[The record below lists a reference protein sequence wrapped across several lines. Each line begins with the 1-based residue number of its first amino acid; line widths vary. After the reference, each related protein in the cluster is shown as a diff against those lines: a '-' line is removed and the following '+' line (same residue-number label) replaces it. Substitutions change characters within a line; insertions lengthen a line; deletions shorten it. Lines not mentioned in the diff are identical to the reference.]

1 MIWKMDTSHAKG
13 MDTDIPFRLCLS
25 LQQPSIRA
33 YWFSVKC
40 LQEEMKIRDIFTE
53 QMDNNGIPYV
63 IIGKQLWFI
72 WAEHWC
78 RYDAF
83 VDEDEIKFYLLV
95 FRNSRIS

>member
-1 MIWKMDTSHAKG
+1 MNWKMDTSHAKG

-25 LQQPSIRA
+25 CQRPSIRT

-40 LQEEMKIRDIFTE
+40 PKAEMGIRDVFAE

-63 IIGKQLWFI
+63 IIGEQLWFV

-78 RYDAF
+78 RYDAY
-83 VDEDEIKFYLLV
+83 VDEDEIKFDLLV
-95 FRNSRIS
+95 YHNSRIN